1 MKIYPAFYV
10 FLAVSVL
17 GAGLFFP
24 EGRDLLPNSLAEF
37 FFVQNYREGLWG
49 HTWSL
54 AVEEHFYLLLALV
67 AIVVMPRVRL
77 SPRLVLGSIGLI
89 AMACLAMRVAT
100 AAASGYSWQALYAPT
115 HLRIDSLLIGVALAY
130 LSSTTSRDRMLTVA
144 TTYFWWLAAAGLA
157 LISPVFLFER
167 WDPLMYTV
175 GMTFLALG
183 FGLILLVTLT
193 IEDRRAPRPI
203 AYLGQFSYTT
213 YLWRLADDDRGCRA
227 PPGVVEVGHP
237 GPRPGVCLRC
247 RDHRRPGRRDTPL
260 CARVTGCSHPAARC
274 RAASM
279 VEPRRRPVKRF
290 RPADPVVDGESV
302 RMTVADVVVLAR

>member
-1 MKIYPAFYV
+1 MRSLDVLRAIAVIGVIVHHWGQGHSGQIAGLLDRIGWAAVDLFFVLSGFLVSGLIFHEYQRHGSFRAGHFLVRRGLKIYPAFYV
-10 FLAVSVL
+10 FLVVSVL

-67 AIVVMPRVRL
+67 AIVVLPRVRL

-89 AMACLAMRVAT
+89 ALTCLAMRVAT
-100 AAASGYSWQALYAPT
+100 AAGSGYSWQALYAPT

-130 LSSTTSRDRMLTVA
+130 LWHHHRDRMLTVA

-167 WDPLMYTV
+167 WDPVMYTV
-175 GMTFLALG
+175 GMTSLALG

-193 IEDRRAPRPI
+193 IEDRRARVRSPTSGSSP
-203 AYLGQFSYTT
+203 T
-213 YLWRLADDDRGCRA
+213 
-227 PPGVVEVGHP
+227 PPTCG
-237 GPRPGVCLRC
+237 GPRR
-247 RDHRRPGRRDTPL
+247 
-260 CARVTGCSHPAARC
+260 
-274 RAASM
+274 
-279 VEPRRRPVKRF
+279 
-290 RPADPVVDGESV
+290 
-302 RMTVADVVVLAR
+302 